1 MPDFGNVRRFGSV
14 ASRKICVG
22 GRMIQSAWDT
32 YASHNFISTRL
43 AAELISKGVLWRR
56 CELPIRQGVIPA
68 GVSRIKLLASL
79 DIVHRG
85 RHLSLTDEIFWV
97 WDMGPD
103 VTLCNA
109 FLEDEDLLPSSAGD
123 SDDDLLSA
131 FVTQTGPF
139 TVGEGEDLLLSHLQ
153 SRSNYS
159 RTALVEVANLS
170 SVAQAGPPL
179 PDELTDTT
187 LYDDAVKS
195 FANSVA
201 RQTTQARVD
210 AWSLST
216 ILEARKLLIQQLNN
230 PDVDCKR
237 RLEEIKARYP
247 EAFGD
252 TIREPCK
259 LRKFEILLK
268 PGFKYYC
275 FLPRR
280 VSEPV
285 MAEMRKQINA
295 LLEQGVIEN
304 CPDSPFAFP
313 IVMARRPNSDKLRLC
328 CDYKLQNDQTI
339 PSPFP
344 VPDLRGQLD
353 RLAGKAYYCSLDCSQ
368 FFHQFELDEASR
380 YLTAFVV
387 PWGEKFQWKR
397 APFGL
402 RNCPAHCQQE
412 FSQLLIKSGIR
423 CLQDIQPY
431 LDDVA
436 FGADSIDEL
445 CEKFEELC
453 KLAVQHGL
461 RFKESKCVLGATA
474 ISHLG
479 FVVNKEGIHIAP
491 SRVDS
496 LLKLPAAKSVD
507 DVRHILGSFVFCREW
522 LTDMTSMTAPLT
534 DLLKKGAKWEWGPAQ
549 DRALRLLKEG
559 VVTGDCLL
567 GTIDVT
573 KKVYARSD
581 SSILGVACVIFQF
594 VANSAGELKA
604 KAIAYSSRRYSAT
617 EFKWILNEK
626 EAYSI
631 KFIFEKFGD
640 ILKGHEIVCQTDHRN
655 SLWIQSSKSP
665 KVIRWRLF
673 LNQWTHT
680 IEHLPGKMNE
690 TADGLSRIQEM
701 SDDELDKLISRLHVS
716 NLFETSPDD
725 SARVGEVDDETT
737 DLDIDTAMF
746 NGVIQEALHE
756 LHIREEQSVAPH
768 VPAMATIA
776 SVMGSMDFDA
786 NPVESSLAVWTEV
799 GEEGAAM
806 LNAIS
811 TELRPKLEKVH
822 SDTAGHVGALRTY
835 RRLRLLPDLPE
846 DMTYSRLMQECS
858 EFVRACPNCQ
868 KMSSL
873 PSPWKDAHFRWIRA
887 PPFREISIDVLEMP
901 YADLDGNLK
910 AFAVIDSFSRA
921 LELFPLP
928 AADAP
933 RVAEALYAVYC
944 RFGRFSVVRID
955 GAKAFVGS
963 VLPLLMTLLGST
975 CHQIHAFAHWE
986 NGQIERAHKEVLRH
1000 LRPLILSD
1008 RAGANSQRRWN
1019 TLLNGA
1025 RRILMNTVNCS
1036 TGVAP
1041 NALIY
1046 GGFADR
1052 EEELFTCS
1060 ADQVCASDDIPSFV
1074 QELEQEQS
1082 ALMQRAV
1089 DFQQL
1094 EFDRIVAK
1102 AEKSPD
1108 DPLLQGTWVLA
1119 NREGMP
1125 HGRPVDKFQCRR
1137 TGPWRV
1143 LERPDPV
1150 HPVVQCVHA
1159 ADGRVVSFH
1168 RTELVPFNCDLMDSP
1183 EDYARHAQRDFWEYS
1198 IDCISAHR
1206 PLLPRRQRG
1215 CRLRAKS
1222 SYEFLVHYKFLPLS
1236 DEDGCENPC
1245 WQPFHNVQHLA
1256 ALQLYCNL
1264 PQVQAQLGSDFF
1276 VPSP

>member
-1 MPDFGNVRRFGSV
+1 
-14 ASRKICVG
+14 
-22 GRMIQSAWDT
+22 MIQSAWDT

-43 AAELISKGVLWRR
+43 AAELISKGASWRR
-56 CELPIRQGVIPA
+56 CELPIKQGIIPA

-79 DIVHRG
+79 DIVHHG

-109 FLEDEDLLPSSAGD
+109 FLEDEGLLPSSAGD
-123 SDDDLLSA
+123 SDDNLLSA
-131 FVTQTGPF
+131 FVTQIGPF
-139 TVGEGEDLLLSHLQ
+139 SVGEGEDLLLSHLQ
-153 SRSNYS
+153 CRSNYS

-170 SVAQAGPPL
+170 SVAQSGPPL
-179 PDELTDTT
+179 PDDMVDITAHEEN
-187 LYDDAVKS
+187 VKL

-210 AWSLST
+210 AWSLGT

-237 RLEEIKARYP
+237 RLEEIKTRYP

-285 MAEMRKQINA
+285 MAEMKKQINA

-328 CDYKLQNDQTI
+328 CDYKLQNDQTV
-339 PSPFP
+339 PCPFP

-368 FFHQFELDEASR
+368 FFHQFELDSASR

-412 FSQLLIKSGIR
+412 FSQLLIKSGVR

-453 KLAVQHGL
+453 KLAVAYGL

-474 ISHLG
+474 IAHLG
-479 FVVNKEGIHIAP
+479 FVVNKDGIHIAP
-491 SRVDS
+491 SRIDS
-496 LLKLPAAKSVD
+496 LLKLPAAKNVD

-549 DRALRLLKEG
+549 ERALRLLKEG

-594 VANSAGELKA
+594 VLDSNGLPKA
-604 KAIAYSSRRYSAT
+604 KAIAYSSRRYSPT
-617 EFKWILNEK
+617 EFKWVLNEK

-655 SLWIQSSKSP
+655 SLWIQASKSP

-680 IEHLPGKMNE
+680 IEHLPGKLNE

-701 SDDELDKLISRLHVS
+701 SDDEVDELISRLHVS
-716 NLFETSPDD
+716 KLFETAPED
-725 SARVGEVDDETT
+725 AVRIGEVDDETT
-737 DLDIDTAMF
+737 DMDVDDAML
-746 NGVIQEALHE
+746 NSVLQEALHE
-756 LHIREEQSVAPH
+756 IQTREEPEIAPH
-768 VPAMATIA
+768 VSAMATVS
-776 SVMGSMDFDA
+776 SVMGSLNVDHDSFS
-786 NPVESSLAVWTEV
+786 PAVWTEV
-799 GEEGAAM
+799 GEEGAAV

-811 TELRPKLEKVH
+811 AELRPKLESVH
-822 SDTAGHVGALRTY
+822 SDTAGHVGSLRTY
-835 RRLRLLPDLPE
+835 RRLRLLPDLPT

-858 EFVRACPNCQ
+858 DFVRACPICQ

-901 YADLDGNLK
+901 HADLDGNLK
-910 AFAVIDSFSRA
+910 TFAVIDSFSRA

-955 GAKAFVGS
+955 GAKAFIGS
-963 VLPLLMTLLGST
+963 VLPLLMTLLGSA

-1000 LRPLILSD
+1000 LRPLILAD
-1008 RAGANSQRRWN
+1008 RAGPNSQKRWN

-1041 NALIY
+1041 NALVY

-1052 EEELFTCS
+1052 EEELFVCS
-1060 ADQVCASDDIPSFV
+1060 SDKSCASEDIPEFI
-1074 QELEQEQS
+1074 QELELEQS
-1082 ALMQRAV
+1082 SLMQRAIE
-1089 DFQQL
+1089 FQQL
-1094 EFDRIVAK
+1094 EFDRIAAK
-1102 AEKSPD
+1102 ASNSPD
-1108 DPLLQGTWVLA
+1108 TPLLQGTWVLA

-1125 HGRPVDKFQCRR
+1125 HGRPVDKLQCRR

-1150 HPVVQCVHA
+1150 HPTVQCVHA

-1168 RTELVPFNCDLMDSP
+1168 RTELVPFNCELMDSP
-1183 EDYARHAQRDFWEYS
+1183 EDYARYGQRDFWEYS
-1198 IDCISAHR
+1198 IDRISAHR
-1206 PLLPRRQRG
+1206 PLIPRRQPR
-1215 CRLRAKS
+1215 CRPRPKS

-1236 DEDGCENPC
+1236 EEDGCENPC
-1245 WQPFHNVQHLA
+1245 WQPFNNLQHLT
-1256 ALQLYCNL
+1256 ALQSYCDTPEVKL
-1264 PQVQAQLGSDFF
+1264 QLGADFF
-1276 VPSP
+1276 RA